1 MSTTV
6 SPSAHICEGVRI
18 GSNVVIED
26 DVYIDNDVIIRD
38 NVYIK
43 KKHLL
48 EHVVFLENIH
58 LTFLR
63 HTPWGHTN
71 LLSVKMH

>member
-26 DVYIDNDVIIRD
+26 DVYIDNDVII
-38 NVYIK
+38 
-43 KKHLL
+43 
-48 EHVVFLENIH
+48 
-58 LTFLR
+58 
-63 HTPWGHTN
+63 
-71 LLSVKMH
+71 